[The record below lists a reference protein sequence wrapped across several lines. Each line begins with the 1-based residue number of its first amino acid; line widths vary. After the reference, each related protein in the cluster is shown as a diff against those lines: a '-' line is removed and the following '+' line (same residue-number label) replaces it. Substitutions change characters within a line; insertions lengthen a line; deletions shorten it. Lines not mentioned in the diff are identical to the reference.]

1 MDVQLHHVALW
12 THNLERLKEFYI
24 KYLNAS
30 CNELYHNRQTGFKSY
45 FLTFQGGAK
54 IEIMQKE
61 GIPENLNDT
70 VGKQYLGLIHLAF
83 RVNSNDEVD
92 RLATT
97 YINAGIPVLRGPRMS
112 GDGYYEFEALDCD
125 NNRFEIIYKIE
136 D

>member
-30 CNELYHNRQTGFKSY
+30 CNKLYHNRQTGFKSY

-61 GIPENLNDT
+61 GIPENMNDT
-70 VGKQYLGLIHLAF
+70 VGKQNLGLQEF
-83 RVNSNDEVD
+83 RFYAVLGCRVMAIMSLRRSIVITTGL
-92 RLATT
+92 RLF
-97 YINAGIPVLRGPRMS
+97 IKLKFNPVKGMVC
-112 GDGYYEFEALDCD
+112 G
-125 NNRFEIIYKIE
+125 
-136 D
+136 